1 MLHLHHIESPYQLLY
16 YYVRNTKMLQNQ
28 TPSIPKQDVYS
39 FWSRSN
45 FLKLGQLYSKMY
57 WHLLSQ
63 ISVFRTIMKYI
74 FICCAFDIIYR
85 CILFFLYS
93 WSNFKFADFDQNLY
107 ASYFGIEGVRV
118 SPIWFQINRNHQYKR
133 KNGSCLYC
141 FWYVRSTSL
150 AVSTGTN

>member
-57 WHLLSQ
+57 
-63 ISVFRTIMKYI
+63 
-74 FICCAFDIIYR
+74 
-85 CILFFLYS
+85 
-93 WSNFKFADFDQNLY
+93 
-107 ASYFGIEGVRV
+107 
-118 SPIWFQINRNHQYKR
+118 
-133 KNGSCLYC
+133 
-141 FWYVRSTSL
+141 
-150 AVSTGTN
+150 